1 MPTHRH
7 PVMNP
12 PPVSLLRVLALA
24 LIAGCQ
30 GKSELDPPRPPRP
43 VIEARSAGA
52 TIARIVTGHPCRAEI
67 DGNELLIG
75 TEPLVTQ
82 VGSSRWSGSDADNG
96 TTLRKDGKAVVR
108 LHETQDAGVEVFD
121 PHGAAILRVTA
132 DGAIANAR
140 GEILRR
146 AEPTSGAIKIG
157 DALVTGT
164 KDLALGVLITAPELI
179 PEVRALAACH
189 RLSSSRGGPGAAPQ
203 APTAPQDGAS
213 RDQAIRK

>member
-1 MPTHRH
+1 
-7 PVMNP
+7 MNP
-12 PPVSLLRVLALA
+12 PSVSLRRVLALA

-82 VGSSRWSGSDADNG
+82 IGSSRWSGDSADNG
-96 TTLRKDGKAVVR
+96 TTLRKDGAAIVR
-108 LHETQDAGVEVFD
+108 IHDTQDAGVEVFD
-121 PHGAAILRVTA
+121 PYGTALLLVTA
-132 DGAIANAR
+132 DGAIANGR

-146 AEPTSGAIKIG
+146 AEPANAAIKIG
-157 DALVTGT
+157 DAIVTGT
-164 KDLALGVLITAPELI
+164 KDLALGVIITAPELI

-189 RLSSSRGGPGAAPQ
+189 RLASSRVGPAP
-203 APTAPQDGAS
+203 APQDGSA
-213 RDQAIRK
+213 RDQAPRK